1 MDAEMTRMEE
11 LNMIPDRKV
20 SKGSPRV
27 HWIDITLP
35 IHNDM
40 VCWPDDPPTVISRFR
55 DAEKGDP
62 VTMSQMSLISHVGTH
77 IDAPLHFIAGGT
89 TIDMMPLE
97 IGIGPAI
104 VIEIEDRESVKL
116 DEVKRCRVKKGDR
129 VLFKTINSSRAYETD
144 DFVRDYVYITPEVAQ
159 YLGSKKVSLVGLDYI
174 SVGSIKQPST
184 ISETHKKL
192 LNQGVW
198 ILEGLNLK
206 GVKAGHYQLVCLPLK
221 LEKGDAGLARAILK
235 AN

>member
-1 MDAEMTRMEE
+1 MM
-11 LNMIPDRKV
+11 PDRKV
-20 SKGSPRV
+20 GKVSSKTR
-27 HWIDITLP
+27 WIDITLP
-35 IHNDM
+35 IHNAM
-40 VCWPDDPPTVISRFR
+40 VCWPDDPPTVIKRFR

-97 IGIGPAI
+97 VGIGPAI

-116 DEVKRCRVKKGDR
+116 DEVKRYRIRKGDR
-129 VLFKTINSSRAYETD
+129 VLFKTTNSSRAYKTD

-159 YLGSKKVSLVGLDYI
+159 YLASKKVSLVGLDYI
-174 SVGSIKQPST
+174 SVGSINQPST

-198 ILEGLNLK
+198 ILEGLNLN
-206 GVKAGHYQLVCLPLK
+206 GVEARRYQLVCLPLK
-221 LEKGDAGLARAILK
+221 LEKGDAGIARAILK